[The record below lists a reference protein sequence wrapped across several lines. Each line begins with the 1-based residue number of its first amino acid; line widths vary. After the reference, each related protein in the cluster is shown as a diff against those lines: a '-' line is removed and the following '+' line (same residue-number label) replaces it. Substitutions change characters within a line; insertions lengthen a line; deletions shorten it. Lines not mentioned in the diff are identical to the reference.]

1 MAESCP
7 VVYGYVRHGLG
18 RTTTEET
25 SDLVTILIDTGA
37 EETIIDIGLA
47 EELGLSETD
56 PEVPAYLLSV
66 DGKRVPARQFTCTIE
81 VPEWQRS
88 FSATFLAID
97 LSDDECDVILGM
109 DFLHLFTL
117 IIHGPTGRVGLL
129 DLVSP
134 SPVRP
139 ESNEDKFLKE
149 ILERSGYDIAQALA
163 QLGYD
168 SPIE

>member
-1 MAESCP
+1 MAECP
-7 VVYGYVRHGLG
+7 VVYGYIRRDLG
-18 RTTTEET
+18 RTASEET

-37 EETIIDIGLA
+37 EETVIDIGLA

-56 PEVPAYLLSV
+56 PDVPAYLLSV
-66 DGKRVPARQFTCTIE
+66 DGKPVPARQFTCTID

-109 DFLHLFTL
+109 DFLHLYTL

-129 DLVSP
+129 DLTSP
-134 SPVRP
+134 PLAP
-139 ESNEDKFLKE
+139 ESGDEDEFLKE
-149 ILERSGYDIAQALA
+149 ILTRSGYDIARALA

-168 SPIE
+168 TSVD

>member
-7 VVYGYVRHGLG
+7 VVYGYIRRALD
-18 RTTTEET
+18 RTDIEET

-37 EETIIDIGLA
+37 EETVIDIGLA

-66 DGKRVPARQFTCTIE
+66 DGKPVPARQFTCTIE

-109 DFLHLFTL
+109 DILHLYTL

-129 DLVSP
+129 DLTSP
-134 SPVRP
+134 PALKP
-139 ESNEDKFLKE
+139 DDDEAEFLKE
-149 ILERSGYDIAQALA
+149 ILARSGYDIAQALA

-168 SPIE
+168 TSVE